1 MSNYATTK
9 PQVSA
14 QVNLVKHLSINCFI
28 NKCIELESSHNTSD
42 LLYYVIQW
50 SLGTALLPGSLFDMS
65 QSSIY
70 KALKNVLFFIFLE
83 PVFLF

>member
-9 PQVSA
+9 SQVSA
-14 QVNLVKHLSINCFI
+14 QGNLVKHLSINCFI

-70 KALKNVLFFIFLE
+70 KALKNVLFF
-83 PVFLF
+83 